1 MWSFAVAGPLLLSP
15 LADDTLRAVGKM
27 AELELAAVLQPTGR
41 ALVNPTGAPALVRVL
56 GEQGTALETIV
67 VPAFGERVLEFPR
80 NTLAGT
86 TLGLVVATPS
96 GRIASGAYSVDGILE
111 GGFRAVWFESV
122 GTEVHAWGE
131 LPSGPAF
138 IEPVPTSLRSPLTAP
153 VGPTFHV
160 PVVIPANK
168 PKGDLPPRIAPKP
181 LPPV

>member
-1 MWSFAVAGPLLLSP
+1 MWSFAVAVPLLFSP
-15 LADDTLRAVGKM
+15 ADDALPDLGKT
-27 AELELAAVLQPTGR
+27 AELELAAILETTR
-41 ALVNPTGAPALVRVL
+41 LALVNPTGAPALVRVL
-56 GEQGTALETIV
+56 GEHGTALETIA

-86 TLGLVVATPS
+86 TIALIVAAPS

-111 GGFRAVWFESV
+111 GGYRAVWFESV
-122 GTEVHAWGE
+122 GTAVHAWGE

-138 IEPVPTSLRSPLTAP
+138 IEPVPTSVRTPLTAP
-153 VGPTFHV
+153 VAPFHV
-160 PVVIPANK
+160 PVIIPANK

>member
-1 MWSFAVAGPLLLSP
+1 MWSLAIAVPLLLSP
-15 LADDTLRAVGKM
+15 ADDALPDPGKE
-27 AELELAAVLQPTGR
+27 AELELAAILETTR
-41 ALVNPTGAPALVRVL
+41 LALVNPSAATALVRL
-56 GEQGTALETIV
+56 LDDQGSALETIA

-86 TLGLVVATPS
+86 SLALVVATPS
-96 GRIASGAYSVDGILE
+96 GRLVSGSYSVDELLA

-122 GTEVHAWGE
+122 GSSLDAWGE
-131 LPSGPAF
+131 LPTGPAF
-138 IEPVPTSLRSPLTAP
+138 IEPVPTSPRSALTAP